1 MITLKAG
8 EAIKRTWD
16 INEIFDFEIAQDY
29 TIDAGFYLIW
39 FQGEETVFKLENGYV
54 HSITSEMTPVTVV
67 EVESFISRKL
77 SDPITPRK
85 LQNNASQYYQD
96 ITSGSST
103 YRHYIGSY
111 YYPCFSYEASII

>member
-54 HSITSEMTPVTVV
+54 HPITSEMTPVTVV
-67 EVESFISRKL
+67 EVESLISRKL
-77 SDPITPRK
+77 FT
-85 LQNNASQYYQD
+85 QYYYNVTD
-96 ITSGSST
+96 DGVTMHHHIGTSS
-103 YRHYIGSY
+103 
-111 YYPCFSYEASII
+111 YPCSET

>member
-85 LQNNASQYYQD
+85 LQNASQYYQD

-111 YYPCFSYEASII
+111 YYPCVNYEASII

>member
-54 HSITSEMTPVTVV
+54 HPITSEMTPVTVV

-77 SDPITPRK
+77 SDPFTPRK
-85 LQNNASQYYQD
+85 LQNNTYYQD
-96 ITSGSST
+96 IIIGTSS
-103 YRHYIGSY
+103 YRHYIGTY
-111 YYPCFSYEASII
+111 YYPCTEKEAGFI